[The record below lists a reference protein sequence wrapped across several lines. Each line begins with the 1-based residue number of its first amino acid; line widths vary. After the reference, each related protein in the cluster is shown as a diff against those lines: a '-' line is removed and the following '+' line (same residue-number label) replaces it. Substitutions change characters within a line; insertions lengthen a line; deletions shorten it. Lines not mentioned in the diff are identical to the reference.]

1 MGCGLRMK
9 LAVYGTLRNGN
20 DNTGRV
26 KNTSLVYPGHQRFP
40 AMIQD
45 YKGKGTVV
53 EVHDV
58 TSEDLAQYD
67 LYEGIN
73 IGLYERVKVNVN
85 MDSGDK
91 IKAWVYV
98 AGEKLLDMVGVFEE
112 IPNGD
117 WYDRK
122 V

>member
-1 MGCGLRMK
+1 MK

-20 DNTGRV
+20 KNTGKV

-53 EVHDV
+53 EVHNV

-67 LYEGIN
+67 LYEGVST
-73 IGLYERVKVNVN
+73 GLYDRVKVDVEL
-85 MDSGDK
+85 DSGDK
-91 IKAWVYV
+91 ERVWVYV
-98 AGEKLLDMVGVFEE
+98 AGPQLLKMVNVFEE

-117 WYDRK
+117 WNNRK

>member
-1 MGCGLRMK
+1 MGRGLEMK

-20 DNTGRV
+20 ENTGRV
-26 KNTSLVYPGHQRFP
+26 NNTSLVYPGHQKFP

-67 LYEGIN
+67 LYEGVMT
-73 IGLYERVKVNVN
+73 GLYDRVKVDVDL
-85 MDSGDK
+85 DSGERERT
-91 IKAWVYV
+91 WVYV
-98 AGEKLLDMVGVFEE
+98 AGQKLLDMVNIFEE

>member
-1 MGCGLRMK
+1 MGRGIGMK

-20 DNTGRV
+20 ENTGRV
-26 KNTSLVYPGHQRFP
+26 DNTSLVYPGHQRFP

-67 LYEGIN
+67 MYEGIN
-73 IGLYERVKVNVN
+73 IGLYERVKVDVD

-91 IKAWVYV
+91 IKTWVYV
-98 AGEKLLDMVGVFEE
+98 AGQRLLDMVDIFEE

>member
-1 MGCGLRMK
+1 MK

-26 KNTSLVYPGHQRFP
+26 NNTSLVYPGHQRFP

-67 LYEGIN
+67 MYEGIKV
-73 IGLYERVKVNVN
+73 GLYERVKVDVD

-91 IKAWVYV
+91 IKTWVYV
-98 AGEKLLDMVGVFEE
+98 AGKRLLDMVDVFEE

>member
-1 MGCGLRMK
+1 MK

-20 DNTGRV
+20 ENIGRV
-26 KNTSLVYPGHQRFP
+26 NNTSLVYPGHQRFP
-40 AMIQD
+40 AMMQD

-67 LYEGIN
+67 MYEGIN
-73 IGLYERVKVNVN
+73 IGLYERVKVDVD

-91 IKAWVYV
+91 IKTWVYV
-98 AGEKLLDMVGVFEE
+98 AGPRLLDMVDIFEE

-117 WYDRK
+117 WYNRK

>member
-1 MGCGLRMK
+1 MK
-9 LAVYGTLRNGN
+9 LAVYGTLRNGDN
-20 DNTGRV
+20 NTGRV

-45 YKGKGTVV
+45 YNGKGTVV

-58 TSEDLAQYD
+58 TSEDIAQYD
-67 LYEGIN
+67 MYEGIN
-73 IGLYERVKVNVN
+73 IGLYDRVKVDVEL
-85 MDSGDK
+85 DSGDK
-91 IKAWVYV
+91 ERVWAYV
-98 AGEKLLDMVGVFEE
+98 AGPRLLKMVDVFEE

>member
-1 MGCGLRMK
+1 MK

-20 DNTGRV
+20 KNIGRI

-40 AMIQD
+40 AVIQD
-45 YKGKGTVV
+45 YQGGGTVV

-67 LYEGIN
+67 LYEGIK
-73 IGLYERVKVNVN
+73 IGLYERVKIDVEL
-85 MDSGDK
+85 DSGK
-91 IKAWVYV
+91 KQKAWVYV
-98 AGEKLLDMVGVFEE
+98 AGPELLKMVNVFEE

-117 WYDRK
+117 WYNRK
-122 V
+122 VQHNTK

>member
-1 MGCGLRMK
+1 MGRGIGMK

-20 DNTGRV
+20 ENTGRV
-26 KNTSLVYPGHQRFP
+26 DNTSLVYPGHQKFP

-67 LYEGIN
+67 MYEGIN
-73 IGLYERVKVNVN
+73 IGLYERVKVDVD

-91 IKAWVYV
+91 IKTWVYV
-98 AGEKLLDMVGVFEE
+98 AGQRLLDMVDIFEE

>member
-1 MGCGLRMK
+1 MK

-20 DNTGRV
+20 KNTGKV

-40 AMIQD
+40 AMLQD
-45 YKGKGTVV
+45 YEGSGTVV
-53 EVHDV
+53 ELHDV

-67 LYEGIN
+67 LYEGTAM
-73 IGLYERVKVNVN
+73 GLYERVKVDVEL
-85 MDSGDK
+85 DSGK
-91 IKAWVYV
+91 KEKAWAYV
-98 AGEKLLDMVGVFEE
+98 AGPRLLSMVSVFEE

-117 WYDRK
+117 WYNRK

>member
-1 MGCGLRMK
+1 VK
-9 LAVYGTLRNGN
+9 LAVYGTLRDGN
-20 DNTGRV
+20 KNTGRV
-26 KNTSLVYPGHQRFP
+26 KDTSLVYPGHQRFP

-45 YKGKGTVV
+45 YEGKGTVV

-58 TSEDLAQYD
+58 KSEDLARYD
-67 LYEGIN
+67 LYEGVN
-73 IGLYERVKVNVN
+73 MGLYERVKVDVK
-85 MDSGDK
+85 MDSGEK
-91 IKAWVYV
+91 IKTWVYV
-98 AGEKLLDMVGVFEE
+98 AGSQLLKLVDVFEE

>member
-1 MGCGLRMK
+1 MGRGLGMK

-20 DNTGRV
+20 ENTGRV
-26 KNTSLVYPGHQRFP
+26 DNTSLVYPGHQRFP

-67 LYEGIN
+67 MYEGIN
-73 IGLYERVKVNVN
+73 IGLYERVKVDVD

-91 IKAWVYV
+91 IKTWVYV
-98 AGEKLLDMVGVFEE
+98 AGQRLLDMVDIFEE

>member
-1 MGCGLRMK
+1 VGRGLRMK

-20 DNTGRV
+20 KNTGRV
-26 KNTSLVYPGHQRFP
+26 DNTSLVYPGHQRFP

-67 LYEGIN
+67 MYEGIN
-73 IGLYERVKVNVN
+73 IGLYERVKVDVD

-91 IKAWVYV
+91 IKTWVYV
-98 AGEKLLDMVGVFEE
+98 AGQRLLDMVDIFEE

>member
-1 MGCGLRMK
+1 MK

-20 DNTGRV
+20 KNTGRV

-45 YKGKGTVV
+45 YEGSGTVV
-53 EVHDV
+53 ELHDV

-67 LYEGIN
+67 LYEGIAM
-73 IGLYERVKVNVN
+73 GLYERVKVSVEL
-85 MDSGDK
+85 DSGK
-91 IKAWVYV
+91 KEKAWAYV
-98 AGEKLLDMVGVFEE
+98 AGPKLLDMVSVFKE

-117 WYDRK
+117 WYNRK

>member
-1 MGCGLRMK
+1 MK
-9 LAVYGTLRNGN
+9 LAVYGTLRDGN
-20 DNTGRV
+20 KNTGRV
-26 KNTSLVYPGHQRFP
+26 KDTSLVYPGHQRFP

-58 TSEDLAQYD
+58 TSEEIAQYD
-67 LYEGIN
+67 MYEGVN
-73 IGLYERVKVNVN
+73 IGLYDRVKVDVD

-91 IKAWVYV
+91 VKAWGYV
-98 AGEKLLDMVGVFEE
+98 AGSQLLELVNVFKEV
-112 IPNGD
+112 PNGD
-117 WYDRK
+117 WYNRK

>member
-1 MGCGLRMK
+1 MKKVK
-9 LAVYGTLRNGN
+9 LAVYGTLRDGN
-20 DNTGRV
+20 KNTGKI
-26 KNTSLVYPGHQRFP
+26 KNTALVYPGHQRFP

-58 TSEDLAQYD
+58 TNEDLVQYD
-67 LYEGIN
+67 LYEGIK
-73 IGLYERVKVNVN
+73 IGLYERVKVDVKL
-85 MDSGDK
+85 DSGK
-91 IKAWVYV
+91 KQKAWVYV
-98 AGEKLLDMVGVFEE
+98 AGSRLLDLVSVFEE

-117 WYDRK
+117 WYNRK

>member
-1 MGCGLRMK
+1 MK
-9 LAVYGTLRNGN
+9 LAGYGTLRKGN
-20 DNTGRV
+20 ENTGRV
-26 KNTSLVYPGHQRFP
+26 KDTSLVYPGHQRFP

-58 TSEDLAQYD
+58 TSEEIAQYD
-67 LYEGIN
+67 MYEGVN
-73 IGLYERVKVNVN
+73 IGLYDRVKVDVE

-91 IKAWVYV
+91 VKAWVYV
-98 AGEKLLDMVGVFEE
+98 AGSQLLELVDVFKE

>member
-1 MGCGLRMK
+1 MK

-20 DNTGRV
+20 ENTGRV
-26 KNTSLVYPGHQRFP
+26 NNTSLVYPGHQRFP

-45 YKGKGTVV
+45 YKGNGTVV

-67 LYEGIN
+67 MYEGIN
-73 IGLYERVKVNVN
+73 VGLYERGKIDVD

-91 IKAWVYV
+91 IKTWVYV
-98 AGEKLLDMVGVFEE
+98 AGQRLLDMVDIFEE

>member
-1 MGCGLRMK
+1 VGRGIGMK

-20 DNTGRV
+20 ENTGRV
-26 KNTSLVYPGHQRFP
+26 DNTSLVYPGHQRFP

-67 LYEGIN
+67 MYEGIN
-73 IGLYERVKVNVN
+73 IGLYERVKVDVD

-91 IKAWVYV
+91 IKTWVYV
-98 AGEKLLDMVGVFEE
+98 AGQRLLDMVDIFEE

>member
-1 MGCGLRMK
+1 MK

-20 DNTGRV
+20 KNTGRV
-26 KNTSLVYPGHQRFP
+26 ENTSLVYPGHQRFP

-67 LYEGIN
+67 LYEGTG
-73 IGLYERVKVNVN
+73 IGLYDRVKVDVEL
-85 MDSGDK
+85 DSGDK
-91 IKAWVYV
+91 ERAWVYV
-98 AGEKLLDMVGVFEE
+98 AGSKLLDLVNVFEE

-117 WYDRK
+117 WYNRK

>member
-1 MGCGLRMK
+1 MK

-20 DNTGRV
+20 KNTGRI
-26 KNTSLVYPGHQRFP
+26 KNTSLVYPGHQKFP

-45 YKGKGTVV
+45 YQGCGTVV

-58 TSEDLAQYD
+58 TSEDLVQYD

-73 IGLYERVKVNVN
+73 IGLYERVKVDVKL
-85 MDSGDK
+85 DSGK
-91 IKAWVYV
+91 KQKAWVYV
-98 AGEKLLDMVGVFEE
+98 AGSRLLNLVSVFEE

-117 WYDRK
+117 WYNRK

>member
-1 MGCGLRMK
+1 MK
-9 LAVYGTLRNGN
+9 LAVYGTLRNGDN
-20 DNTGRV
+20 NTGRV

-58 TSEDLAQYD
+58 TSEDIAQYD
-67 LYEGIN
+67 MYEGIN
-73 IGLYERVKVNVN
+73 IGLYDRVKVDVEL
-85 MDSGDK
+85 DSGDK
-91 IKAWVYV
+91 ERVWAYV
-98 AGEKLLDMVGVFEE
+98 AGPRLLKMVDVFEE

>member
-1 MGCGLRMK
+1 MGRGLGMK

-26 KNTSLVYPGHQRFP
+26 NNTSLVYPGHQRFP

-67 LYEGIN
+67 MYEGIN
-73 IGLYERVKVNVN
+73 VGLYERVKIDVD

-91 IKAWVYV
+91 IKTWVYV
-98 AGEKLLDMVGVFEE
+98 AGQRLLDMVDIFEE

>member
-1 MGCGLRMK
+1 MK

-20 DNTGRV
+20 KNTGVV
-26 KNTSLVYPGHQRFP
+26 KNTSLVFPGHQRFP

-45 YKGKGTVV
+45 YQGKGTVV

-73 IGLYERVKVNVN
+73 TGLYERVKVDVK
-85 MDSGDK
+85 MDNGDK
-91 IKAWVYV
+91 VKAWVYV
-98 AGEKLLDMVGVFEE
+98 AGSQLLELVNVFKE

-117 WYDRK
+117 WYNRK

>member
-1 MGCGLRMK
+1 MK

-20 DNTGRV
+20 ENTGRV
-26 KNTSLVYPGHQRFP
+26 DNTSLVYPGHQKFP

-53 EVHDV
+53 EVQDLI
-58 TSEDLAQYD
+58 SEDLAQYD
-67 LYEGIN
+67 MYEGIN
-73 IGLYERVKVNVN
+73 IGLYERVKVDVD

-91 IKAWVYV
+91 IKTWVYV
-98 AGEKLLDMVGVFEE
+98 AGQRLLDMVDIFEE

>member
-1 MGCGLRMK
+1 MK

-20 DNTGRV
+20 KNIGRV
-26 KNTSLVYPGHQRFP
+26 DNTSLVYPGHQRFP

-53 EVHDV
+53 EIHDV
-58 TSEDLAQYD
+58 NSEDLAQYD
-67 LYEGIN
+67 LYEGVMV
-73 IGLYERVKVNVN
+73 GLYDRVKVDVEL
-85 MDSGDK
+85 DSGK
-91 IKAWVYV
+91 QERVWVYV
-98 AGEKLLDMVGVFEE
+98 AGPRLLDMVDVFEE